1 MLQNEKAEKE
11 AIVVMN
17 SHDLEAT
24 KADLDAARAEILR
37 LKMEIEAKENESRQ
51 KDRQID
57 DLTYGKNYYTHWR
70 HLDITQF
77 DAWDHEIIWISLSF
91 LVLHV

>member
-1 MLQNEKAEKE
+1 
-11 AIVVMN
+11 MN

-57 DLTYGKNYYTHWR
+57 DLTYGKNYYTH
-70 HLDITQF
+70 
-77 DAWDHEIIWISLSF
+77 
-91 LVLHV
+91 